1 MVKRYLVSL
10 SFEWGFAYVFCLN
23 KRGFAHKLRLL
34 ERGFGIYYHLG
45 GKNNTYEDK
54 IFVIKCKVI
63 MSSKEA

>member
-23 KRGFAHKLRLL
+23 KRGF
-34 ERGFGIYYHLG
+34 GIYYHLR
-45 GKNNTYEDK
+45 GKNNTYEEK